1 MIARL
6 MIVRPRCR
14 RFCPV
19 IGPLR
24 QNSARKKALLLYKSD
39 SKCGVMKWGANAQAH
54 QLYEDIKL
62 TTGGSYASSKRG
74 QRYDRAHTSPLR
86 LDRLLRLRG
95 VIKSVF
101 SLTFNRSVEI
111 MLCKWIKLRNRKSII
126 SHKLK
131 KLLSVGNVERK
142 FLQIYFSELKFKNLT
157 FIFKSKTINLSI
169 LFFYIFIQI

>member
-1 MIARL
+1 MWCHQIFNLTSRSGSLTLLHCWPSRHDDTASLLQSRSRSFITPTRSAALMIARL

-62 TTGGSYASSKRG
+62 TTGGRVVCLFGTRTTIERPRAYLSSPHG
-74 QRYDRAHTSPLR
+74 
-86 LDRLLRLRG
+86 LDR
-95 VIKSVF
+95 
-101 SLTFNRSVEI
+101 SLTRF
-111 MLCKWIKLRNRKSII
+111 
-126 SHKLK
+126 
-131 KLLSVGNVERK
+131 ERRH
-142 FLQIYFSELKFKNLT
+142 
-157 FIFKSKTINLSI
+157 
-169 LFFYIFIQI
+169 